1 MECAMREETSTNAAL
16 SRVYKTDDGT
26 PHLVFLASGPK
37 PDKTRP
43 IPERMTEKSLNKM
56 VEQAKAGAIKLTPSH
71 VVPIM
76 LGKSVDGYRD
86 GEGNVVIDF
95 AMKPESP
102 LANEVFKEFESGEWD
117 DRQISVGGSANHIP
131 VYDATL
137 KAKVVELDDMDTNH
151 ACLTFPGK
159 AYYPDAGCLQAVH
172 KAVSEGDTATLKAKG
187 LTDEEAAEVVKTA
200 KREDVKPSEGE
211 NKYGDVEF
219 ADAKNKKYPIDTVEH
234 IRAAWNYINKAKNA
248 AKYSAEDVKA
258 IKAKIISAWK
268 SKIDKDGPPSAEKGD
283 PMWDVKKAQAALI
296 ERAGKLGIKL
306 EPVEKA
312 MFQPD
317 TWAYPSSK
325 KIQDAL
331 NGLYA
336 LSLVSDLVNA
346 EASEDDLAD
355 EDKAQL
361 ASLLAAV
368 AALQDFIASEIQ
380 EIEQPPAPVAMAQDT
395 PKGDDVAKA
404 EKPKAEVTKADLSEV
419 SKALTELRENFA
431 KASAEVQALKE
442 ENAALKADVAK
453 ALAVPVEPGK
463 PVFKDANGQPTD
475 INPEAGKAIAL
486 PFEVVKAAYA
496 ESKDMAEFQHKL
508 VRLTAEASVNA
519 ALQRK

>member
-1 MECAMREETSTNAAL
+1 MREEKATTIGTVR
-16 SRVYKTDDGT
+16 RVYKAADGT
-26 PHLVFLASGPK
+26 PHLEVVVTGPK
-37 PDKTRP
+37 LDNTKPRR
-43 IPERMTEKSLNKM
+43 ERMTEKSLDNI
-56 VEQAKAGAIKLTPSH
+56 VAEGKAGVYRLVPAH
-71 VVPIM
+71 NVPIL
-76 LGKSVDGYRD
+76 LGTSCDAYRD
-86 GEGNVVIDF
+86 LDGNV
-95 AMKPESP
+95 AMDIVMKASSTM
-102 LANEVFKEFESGEWD
+102 AMEVYEDYENGVWT
-117 DRQISVGGSANHIP
+117 DRQVSIGGQANHIP
-131 VYDATL
+131 AIDAVT
-137 KAKVVELDDMDTNH
+137 KSAITELDDFHGNH
-151 ACLTFPGK
+151 IALTFPGK
-159 AYYPDAGCLQAVH
+159 ALYPDAKVMSAVM
-172 KAVSEGDTATLKAKG
+172 KAADDGDTETLKAQG

-268 SKIDKDGPPSAEKGD
+268 SKINEDGPPSAEKGD

-317 TWAYPSSK
+317 TWAYPASK

-346 EASEDDLAD
+346 EASEGDLAD

-361 ASLLAAV
+361 ASLLAAI

-380 EIEQPPAPVAMAQDT
+380 EQEQPPAPVAMAQDT

-404 EKPKAEVTKADLSEV
+404 KDETPKAEVTKADLSEV
-419 SKALTELRENFA
+419 SKALTELLESIA
-431 KASAEVQALKE
+431 KTSAEVQALKE

-453 ALAVPVEPGK
+453 ALAVPVEPGR

-519 ALQRK
+519 ALRRK